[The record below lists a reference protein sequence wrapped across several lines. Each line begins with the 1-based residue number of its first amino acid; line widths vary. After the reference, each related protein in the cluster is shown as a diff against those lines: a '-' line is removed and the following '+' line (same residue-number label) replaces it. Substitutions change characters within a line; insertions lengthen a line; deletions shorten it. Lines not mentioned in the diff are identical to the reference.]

1 MAVSSEEVMRLMEK
15 QKGEKPTPEA
25 PEMGEGE
32 QEEVETEESAS
43 PMAAPMSTPEP
54 KMGSREAA
62 LINIGMAMDLIEQS
76 IAAIGSDS
84 EEGQKVLSA
93 LKSLTAV
100 IGERKNSVKEL
111 QQSEILQMLQALP
124 QAGGATPESKALAQ
138 APQIPGMGGG
148 PQGLPP
154 SPGPV

>member
-1 MAVSSEEVMRLMEK
+1 MAEPSAELLQMM
-15 QKGEKPTPEA
+15 EKPTSTTPM
-25 PEMGEGE
+25 P
-32 QEEVETEESAS
+32 VKNETEPVDTSMSADETP
-43 PMAAPMSTPEP
+43 PMASPMSTPEP
-54 KMGSREAA
+54 KTGSREAA

-84 EEGQKVLSA
+84 AEGQKVLSA
-93 LKSLTAV
+93 LKSLTSV

-138 APQIPGMGGG
+138 APQIPGMGAG

>member
-1 MAVSSEEVMRLMEK
+1 MAS
-15 QKGEKPTPEA
+15 
-25 PEMGEGE
+25 
-32 QEEVETEESAS
+32 
-43 PMAAPMSTPEP
+43 PMSTPEP
-54 KMGSREAA
+54 KTGSREAA

-84 EEGQKVLSA
+84 AEGQKVLSA

-138 APQIPGMGGG
+138 APQIPGMGAG

>member
-1 MAVSSEEVMRLMEK
+1 MAEPSAELLQMMEN
-15 QKGEKPTPEA
+15 PTSTTPMPAKNEA
-25 PEMGEGE
+25 EPVDTSMSAD
-32 QEEVETEESAS
+32 ETP

-54 KMGSREAA
+54 KTGSREAA

-84 EEGQKVLSA
+84 AEGQKILSA
-93 LKSLTAV
+93 LKSLTSV

>member
-1 MAVSSEEVMRLMEK
+1 MAEPSAELLQMMEN
-15 QKGEKPTPEA
+15 PTSTTPMPAKNEA
-25 PEMGEGE
+25 EPVDTSMSAD
-32 QEEVETEESAS
+32 ETP

-54 KMGSREAA
+54 KTGSREAA
-62 LINIGMAMDLIEQS
+62 LINIGIAMDLIEQS

-84 EEGQKVLSA
+84 AEGQKILSA
-93 LKSLTAV
+93 LKSLTSV

-138 APQIPGMGGG
+138 APQIPGMGAG

>member
-1 MAVSSEEVMRLMEK
+1 
-15 QKGEKPTPEA
+15 
-25 PEMGEGE
+25 
-32 QEEVETEESAS
+32 
-43 PMAAPMSTPEP
+43 
-54 KMGSREAA
+54 
-62 LINIGMAMDLIEQS
+62 
-76 IAAIGSDS
+76 
-84 EEGQKVLSA
+84 LSA

-138 APQIPGMGGG
+138 APQIPGMGAG